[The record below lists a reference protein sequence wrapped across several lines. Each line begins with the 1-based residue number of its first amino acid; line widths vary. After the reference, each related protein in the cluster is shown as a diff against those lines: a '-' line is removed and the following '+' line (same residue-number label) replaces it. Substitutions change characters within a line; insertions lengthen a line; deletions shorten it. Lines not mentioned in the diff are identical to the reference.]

1 MPKGPRLALT
11 HQRQM
16 AIRRR
21 NVCMVAGMV
30 TLLVIATSLPLVSV
44 AAVHCLR
51 CPSQPQLHPC
61 IHHAVGPQ
69 VCIVTDVTSPS
80 DADDGPHVRS
90 MQARARWVELAAER
104 YRPKRPLQQRYRM
117 PGRALSVICC
127 WLTATPCACTHPHA
141 ANPLSATNL
150 CQIQRGMLSMQLPV
164 RLHVSLCLKLRCL
177 HLGVTALVKHA
188 STPTDNTHAA
198 MPAAGH

>member
-1 MPKGPRLALT
+1 LRHAKGATPSADPPAPNGNSKAQCVHGGWHGHAAGHCHVLT
-11 HQRQM
+11 
-16 AIRRR
+16 
-21 NVCMVAGMV
+21 AGECGS
-30 TLLVIATSLPLVSV
+30 SLPAL
-44 AAVHCLR
+44 
-51 CPSQPQLHPC
+51 PQLHPC